1 MTQAQAVMGWEGLL
15 IKAARSIFLLALLIA
30 TSTSGCRAKIVGTR
44 LPSATEVQAQTEF
57 SAPGDTP
64 LPQSSTPVPTGTPVP
79 PNGTPAIRPT
89 FSPQTLSFPAGEP
102 LKIGYLLWETDPT
115 GIDSKR
121 AIELAIR
128 DFGGEL
134 PIELVGFDEGCSELG
149 GVRGAQLLA
158 RDAAVV
164 GVIGTSCSSSVKSS
178 IPIISDA
185 GKVLISPSN
194 TSPALTEAGSRS
206 PGYFR
211 TAPNEIFQV
220 NAVAEFAFNEL
231 GKRKMATVYNAIVKS
246 QTASSDQLCRAFAN
260 LGGECVLEWAFQ
272 RGVTYVTPVIN
283 AILEAGADSI
293 YLAIDLPVAA
303 TFIEEV
309 KASPVLKDA
318 TVFVEETM
326 NTPEFLREAGDNAVG
341 VYVSTASRDF
351 DRGSVAYQSFLERY
365 RSQFGEDPV
374 SESHAFAYDAAYL
387 LLNAIAAVAVSGQ
400 DGTLRV
406 DPLAVRDALYRLAGL
421 PGLTGLVSC
430 SPQGDCTGVTG
441 GRVYQFKSGDPG
453 TFNPGTGGSPRSNP
467 AQVWP

>member
-1 MTQAQAVMGWEGLL
+1 LL
-15 IKAARSIFLLALLIA
+15 IKAARSIFLLALLLA
-30 TSTSGCRAKIVGTR
+30 TSTSGCRAKIAGTR
-44 LPSATEVQAQTEF
+44 LPSATEVQAQTELP
-57 SAPGDTP
+57 APGDTP
-64 LPQSSTPVPTGTPVP
+64 LPQSSTPVPTSTPALTARATAP
-79 PNGTPAIRPT
+79 PNATPAIRPT
-89 FSPQTLSFPAGEP
+89 FSPQTLSFAAGEP
-102 LKIGYLLWETDPT
+102 IKIGYLLWESDPT
-115 GIDSKR
+115 GIDSRR

-134 PIELVGFDEGCSELG
+134 LRQQGHPIELVGFDEGCRELG
-149 GVRGAQLLA
+149 GLPGAQLLA

-164 GVIGTSCSSSVKSS
+164 GVIGTSCSSSVKST

-194 TSPALTEAGSRS
+194 TSPALTEASSRS

-220 NAVAEFAFNEL
+220 NAVAEFAFNEP

-246 QTASSDQLCRAFAN
+246 QTASSKQLCQAFAN

-272 RGVTYVTPVIN
+272 RGVTHVTPVIN
-283 AILEAGADSI
+283 AILESGADSI

-309 KASPVLKDA
+309 RANPGLKDA

-341 VYVSTASRDF
+341 VYVSTTSRDF

-406 DPLAVRDALYRLAGL
+406 DPLAVRDILYRLDL
-421 PGLTGLVSC
+421 PGLTGLLSC

-441 GRVYQFKSGDPG
+441 GRVYQYKSGDPA
-453 TFNPGTGGSPRSNP
+453 TFNPGTAGSPRSNP